1 MYKATSCHHRAEG
14 RPAARA
20 ASEKGRG
27 GTAARPAL
35 SGPLAS
41 SRAAA
46 GWRAALHAAELLLE
60 DQNGQREVKK
70 KNRMQMR
77 QTVPSRIRQSWAG
90 PETLHT
96 EHSAARADHTGVEL
110 PIISLSQIRRLDVGR
125 IRLSDVV
132 SYGHSGVVAERLL
145 VAGVAVDHIQI
156 AHHDTP
162 ARQGGPSENGLF
174 RRRGPDT
181 AARHRAARPRRSV
194 SVPLVERPVTSA
206 YLSTVPERIDSLP
219 RSTGRAT
226 PPSALGAGTSQ
237 AESRQERM
245 DSHNA
250 WLLRKEGERGNT
262 WKILE
267 LLQAGVPTCSA
278 DEEGRTACH
287 FAAMNNHSKVGCTVV
302 VGVHGWMHALCTRA

>member
-1 MYKATSCHHRAEG
+1 
-14 RPAARA
+14 
-20 ASEKGRG
+20 
-27 GTAARPAL
+27 
-35 SGPLAS
+35 
-41 SRAAA
+41 
-46 GWRAALHAAELLLE
+46 
-60 DQNGQREVKK
+60 
-70 KNRMQMR
+70 MQMR

-125 IRLSDVV
+125 IRLSDIV
-132 SYGHSGVVAERLL
+132 SYAQPGGAVAERQ
-145 VAGVAVDHIQI
+145 AGEAVDHIQV

-162 ARQGGPSENGLF
+162 ANQGGPSENGLF

-181 AARHRAARPRRSV
+181 AARRRMARPRRSV

-206 YLSTVPERIDSLP
+206 YLSTVPSRIDSWL
-219 RSTGRAT
+219 SSNGRAT
-226 PPSALGAGTSQ
+226 PPSALDAGTSQ
-237 AESRQERM
+237 TESRQERM